1 MTFLCCTTGLALLSG
16 TYVEWNII
24 QYLKST
30 TTPKT
35 DIDDLILFEQLVNL
49 ICFPF
54 ILMQLI
60 WTLFPAAFADIFSNA
75 VVCVALEAFISVVV
89 FHRAIGGLGI
99 AIVRRVAKR
108 LFFQAF

>member
-1 MTFLCCTTGLALLSG
+1 MTGLALISG
-16 TYVEWNII
+16 TYIEWKII

-35 DIDDLILFEQLVNL
+35 DIDELILFEQMVNL
-49 ICFPF
+49 ICLPF
-54 ILMQLI
+54 ILMQLT

-99 AIVRRVAKR
+99 AIVRQVIFFRVR
-108 LFFQAF
+108 

>member
-1 MTFLCCTTGLALLSG
+1 MALFSG
-16 TYVEWNII
+16 TYIEWKMI
-24 QYLKST
+24 QYLWST
-30 TTPKT
+30 TTPKS

-60 WTLFPAAFADIFSNA
+60 WTLFPTVFAELFSNA
-75 VVCVALEAFISVVV
+75 VVCVTLEAFISVVV

-99 AIVRRVAKR
+99 AIIR
-108 LFFQAF
+108 